1 MSVLKFRV
9 VIEEVEDLYRD
20 IEILPTQ
27 TFFEFHEALIKYFEI
42 KKKKPASF
50 FLANDKL
57 QKTKEISLGFAGT
70 VDTSTDGTKE
80 TLGKF
85 VSKKQKLLIYFNE
98 STPNLTYI
106 IELIDD
112 SGEAL
117 RSKYPVCVKSVG
129 SATLMNDAV
138 SELFSDNSRVEAEDG
153 DDEGGSSDGYDD
165 FGGGGSESDSG
176 GGGYDE

>member
-9 VIEEVEDLYRD
+9 VIEEVDDLYRD

-27 TFFEFHEALIKYFEI
+27 TFFEFHEALVKYFEI

-106 IELIDD
+106 VELVDD

-129 SATLMNDAV
+129 SATLMSDAV
-138 SELFSDNSRVEAEDG
+138 NELFSDNSRVEAEES
-153 DDEGGSSDGYDD
+153 DDEGSNDGYDD
-165 FGGGGSESDSG
+165 FGGGGSDSDSG
-176 GGGYDE
+176 GGDYEE

>member
-1 MSVLKFRV
+1 MAVYKLRV
-9 VIEEVEDLYRD
+9 EIEEVEDIYRD
-20 IEILPTQ
+20 IEILPNQ
-27 TFFEFHEALIKYFEI
+27 TFFEFHEALMKYFEI

-80 TLGKF
+80 AISNF
-85 VSKKQKLLIYFNE
+85 VNKKQKLMIYFNE
-98 STPNLTYI
+98 ATPNLTYI
-106 IELIDD
+106 IQLIDD

-129 SATLMNDAV
+129 SASLMSDAV
-138 SELFSDNSRVEAEDG
+138 NELFADNSRVEAEDG
-153 DDEGGSSDGYDD
+153 DDEGGSDGYDE
-165 FGGGGSESDSG
+165 FGGGGSDDSG
-176 GGGYDE
+176 GGDYEE

>member
-1 MSVLKFRV
+1 MAVYKFRV
-9 VIEEVEDLYRD
+9 EIEEVEDIYRD
-20 IEILPTQ
+20 IEILPNQ
-27 TFFEFHEALIKYFEI
+27 TFLEFHEALMKYFEI

-80 TLGKF
+80 SISKF
-85 VSKKQKLLIYFNE
+85 VNKKQKLMIYFNE
-98 STPNLTYI
+98 ATPNLTYI
-106 IELIDD
+106 VQLIDD

-129 SATLMNDAV
+129 SASLMSDAV
-138 SELFSDNSRVEAEDG
+138 NELFADNSRVDAEDG
-153 DDEGGSSDGYDD
+153 DDEGGSDGYDE
-165 FGGGGSESDSG
+165 FGGGGSDDSG
-176 GGGYDE
+176 GGEYDE